1 MYDLNSISSYLSTN
15 IIGQSIIQYDNL
27 DSTYAKAK
35 NIFASCPDGTVVL
48 SENQSE
54 CILRFGNE
62 WLCMPDKNIY
72 LSIILK
78 SVNNNYL
85 LPLTDMVGCSSILGS
100 IEDLYDLNCT
110 IRWPNDILINDNKI
124 SSVKSDITGKGS
136 GIILSLN
143 INVIMEEKLENL
155 KTTSIRL
162 EKGEDVER
170 ELLIGTILNKID
182 YHYDEILSTGKASSA
197 VDIYNKHLL
206 YYNKEVGVIKKGRKT
221 VRKVF
226 VKNIDSEGWLLAT
239 NEKGEEEILSPG
251 EIIIQYEETKNRQP

>member
-1 MYDLNSISSYLSTN
+1 MYDLNSISSYLNTN

-27 DSTYAKAK
+27 NSTLAKAK
-35 NIFASCPDGTVVL
+35 NIFATCPDGTVVL

-62 WLCMPDKNIY
+62 WVCSPDKNIY

-85 LPLTDMVGCSSILGS
+85 LPLTDVVGSSSILSS
-100 IEDLYDLNCT
+100 IEELFNLDCR
-110 IRWPNDILINDNKI
+110 IKWSNDILINGNKI
-124 SSVKSDITGKGS
+124 ASVKSDIAGKGS

-143 INVIMEEKLENL
+143 LNVNMEEKIENL
-155 KTTSIRL
+155 KTTSIKL

-170 ELLIGTILNKID
+170 EILIGTILNKIE
-182 YHYDEILSTGKASSA
+182 YHYDEMINTGKALEA
-197 VDIYNKHLL
+197 VDIYNKNLL
-206 YYNKEVGVIKKGRKT
+206 LYNKEVGVIKRGRKT
-221 VRKVF
+221 VRKIVA
-226 VKNIDSEGWLLAT
+226 KNIDNDGWLQVI

-251 EIIIQYEETKNRQP
+251 ETIIQYEET